1 VDKCGR
7 GACLHAPSSRYLTA
21 LFIKQEEIIQTIA
34 AELGI
39 ADSASPNSLG
49 KEILARRINELI
61 TTDLHR
67 LISILYRV
75 DISEAKIRKLLA
87 DNPEENAGML
97 IATMMIERQE
107 QKSKSRKEN
116 KKDGDIPENEA
127 W

>member
-1 VDKCGR
+1 MQAGCTNGKGKIINK
-7 GACLHAPSSRYLTA
+7 P
-21 LFIKQEEIIQTIA
+21 EIIQSIA

-39 ADSASPNSLG
+39 ADSAYPNSLG
-49 KEILARRINELI
+49 KEVLARRINELI
-61 TTDLHR
+61 TTDFHR
-67 LISILYRV
+67 LISILYRL
-75 DISEAKIRKLLA
+75 DISEAKLKKLLA

-97 IATMMIERQE
+97 IAAMMIERQE